1 METWIGIDFSTI
13 VVIMLMI
20 VGVYVN
26 NLKDKV
32 RDLENE
38 LENLKFD
45 IQNSLNSRG
54 FRHHLSTESIKL
66 KQHAMM
72 IDDMNI

>member
-1 METWIGIDFSTI
+1 
-13 VVIMLMI
+13 MLMI

-66 KQHAMM
+66 K
-72 IDDMNI
+72 